1 MNKKVAWFVPYLK
14 KTKMAHILGMVGRRY
29 QKSINCFEKLF
40 SKSFLAFLSE
50 VSSPRKMSSASAP
63 ISVDL
68 IELIDEKV
76 IENGNKIALNLI
88 SRRR

>member
-1 MNKKVAWFVPYLK
+1 MNKNVAWFVPYLK
-14 KTKMAHILGMVGRRY
+14 KTKMAHILGMVGRGY